1 MKRIFFPLALLAVS
15 LALLTACNKNLNTVP
30 QNSLTADQIRTAN
43 DVKALL
49 FGAYSQMQSPGA
61 FGEAFILTP
70 DLLASDSQVVFIGSF
85 QDYQAVQH
93 KTIKADNIIAQNAWG
108 VGYSIIN
115 LCNTII
121 DKIGLVD
128 AGDRQAIKGEA
139 LFIRGTTYLQLVNLF
154 AKPWSDGNAAANLG
168 LPLILKPTYSY
179 DGSDAGKPTRA
190 TVQQTYAQIVADL
203 SGAAAMLPVSNDDF
217 RADAYSAHAMLSR
230 VYLNMG
236 RYADA
241 AAHADTVI
249 ASTNFVLTSYDKTF
263 NTDGN
268 STEDVFAIQQNTQS
282 NAGTANNGLTTFYS
296 PYETGGRGD
305 AQVNPLYAAVF
316 DDPNDVRLGF
326 VSPGS
331 SNSGFTGDYTDKWVK
346 FFKAIPVVRLSEMYL
361 TRGEGNLRAD
371 GSAGGVAPL
380 ADINTVRQRAGA
392 AALTVVTAGDFVEE
406 RFRELAFEGDRLATL
421 RRIKADITGLDF
433 DNDRLVLPIPRT
445 EVQANGKL
453 VQNPGYN

>member
-1 MKRIFFPLALLAVS
+1 MKLRIYVLLSLTLAA
-15 LALLTACNKNLNTVP
+15 ACNKNLDTVP
-30 QNSLTADQIRTAN
+30 QNSLTADQIKTSN

-49 FGAYSQMQSPGA
+49 FGAYSQMQSAGA

-70 DLLASDSQVVFIGSF
+70 DLLASDSQVVFIGTF

-115 LCNTII
+115 LCNTIL
-121 DKIGLVD
+121 DKISLVD

-139 LFIRGTTYLQLVNLF
+139 LFIMGTTYLQMVNLF
-154 AKPWSDGNAAANLG
+154 AKPWSDGNAAANPG
-168 LPLILKPTYSY
+168 LPLVLKPTYSY
-179 DGSDAGKPTRA
+179 DSSAAGKPARA
-190 TVQQTYAQIVADL
+190 TVQQTYAQIVAGL
-203 SGAAAMLPVSNDDF
+203 TGATAMLPSSNSDF
-217 RADAYSAHAMLSR
+217 RADVYSAHAMLSR
-230 VYLNMG
+230 AYLNMG

-241 AAHADTVI
+241 ATHADTVI
-249 ASTNFVLTSYDKTF
+249 ASGNFVLTSYDKTF

-305 AQVNPLYAAVF
+305 AQVNPLYAGVF
-316 DDPNDVRLGF
+316 DDPQDVRMAF

-331 SNSGFTGDYTDKWVK
+331 SNSGFTGDYTDKWAK
-346 FFKAIPVVRLSEMYL
+346 FFKTIPVVRLSEMYL
-361 TRGEGNLRAD
+361 TRGEANLRA
-371 GSAGGVAPL
+371 GTSAGGIPPL
-380 ADINTVRQRAGA
+380 TDINKVRQRAGA
-392 AALTVVTAGDFVEE
+392 AALTGVTAGDFVEE
-406 RFRELAFEGDRLATL
+406 RFRELGFEGDRLSTL

-433 DNDRLVLPIPRT
+433 DNDKLVLPIPRT
-445 EVQANGKL
+445 EILANSRL
-453 VQNPGYN
+453 IQNPGYQ